1 MYGGSGTSPG
11 RLAVESQP
19 PAALAEVLEQL
30 HRAVAPPRAQ
40 PARRPG
46 EPLPDAVLA
55 ALEQQHL
62 SLRLRD
68 RDARGHH
75 ARVVDDDELVAQL
88 LRELAEAPVPDL
100 PVRPVEHEQPG
111 LVAPLERPL
120 RDQLGRQLVVQLRG
134 LHPTARLVLRPM
146 DQDAIERA
154 RQRLAEAAEGRT
166 DASDVEA
173 ALERARKGLEDL
185 AAAAG
190 ELEATLPAKV
200 GEAVKEGVASEAR
213 PVGRQLAEVRGLMN
227 QLLRRL
233 ERLEGDVLAERHA
246 RVDDLGLLVDLLTSG
261 WKGVDERLARLEQH
275 LQTGPAGAVVYRIE
289 ERRPASGE

>member
-1 MYGGSGTSPG
+1 
-11 RLAVESQP
+11 
-19 PAALAEVLEQL
+19 
-30 HRAVAPPRAQ
+30 
-40 PARRPG
+40 
-46 EPLPDAVLA
+46 
-55 ALEQQHL
+55 
-62 SLRLRD
+62 
-68 RDARGHH
+68 
-75 ARVVDDDELVAQL
+75 
-88 LRELAEAPVPDL
+88 
-100 PVRPVEHEQPG
+100 
-111 LVAPLERPL
+111 
-120 RDQLGRQLVVQLRG
+120 
-134 LHPTARLVLRPM
+134 M

-166 DASDVEA
+166 DAAGVEA

-261 WKGVDERLARLEQH
+261 WKGVDDRLARLEQH
-275 LQTGPAGAVVYRIE
+275 LQAGPAGAVVYRIE